1 MSTQNLDL
9 NVNVMKARTMLGMTA
24 NATCVASSLLLEDDS
39 FCTLLTQC
47 AHNETVD
54 KGVSMLTEYV
64 NNNY

>member
-24 NATCVASSLLLEDDS
+24 NATCVASSLLLEDDG
-39 FCTLLTQC
+39 FCALLTQC

-54 KGVSMLTEYV
+54 NGVSMLTEYV